1 MRPAAARAP
10 MTAPAMSL
18 AQDSLM
24 PQPVRILVSQ
34 ECLEVIFW
42 MFPSS
47 PGGLRRGLRE
57 FLILDV
63 LNSAG

>member
-1 MRPAAARAP
+1 

-24 PQPVRILVSQ
+24 PQPVRIPVSQ
-34 ECLEVIFW
+34 ECLEVMVFW

-57 FLILDV
+57 FLILNV
-63 LNSAG
+63 LDSAG